1 MPAEMQNI
9 KHKRGSYRVI
19 KFGPVKN
26 PLGDLVPLAGANATW
41 RMSKH
46 PTSSPSGAEVFV
58 TKDTA
63 SNGGAQIVISNWYG
77 QDAYTVHVTL
87 NPQDTVTLIPCTPPN
102 RYYHECEVTTVE
114 GHPIVVA
121 TGWFDLQPSITN

>member
-1 MPAEMQNI
+1 MPAELQNI
-9 KHKRGSYRVI
+9 KHKRGTYRVM

-26 PLGDLVPLAGANATW
+26 PLGDLVALAGANAMW

-46 PTSSPSGAEVFV
+46 PTSSGADIYI

-63 SNGGAQIVISNWYG
+63 SNGGVQITPSDWYG
-77 QDAYTVHVTL
+77 QTAYTV
-87 NPQDTVTLIPCTPPN
+87 TVTLSPEDTVGLTPCVPPN
-102 RYYHECEVTTVE
+102 KFYHECEVTTLE

>member
-1 MPAEMQNI
+1 MPAELQNI
-9 KHKRGSYRVI
+9 KHKRGTYRVM

-26 PLGDLVPLAGANATW
+26 PLGDLVALAGANAMW

-46 PTSSPSGAEVFV
+46 PTSSGADIYI

-63 SNGGAQIVISNWYG
+63 SNGGVQITPSDWYG
-77 QDAYTVHVTL
+77 QTAYTV
-87 NPQDTVTLIPCTPPN
+87 TVTLSPEDTVDLTPCVPPN
-102 RYYHECEVTTVE
+102 KFYHECEVTTLE